1 MITIFYESTVKA
13 INVNLIKNSLDW
25 SGKKVLVTG
34 GNGFLGSHVV
44 NELKNLNV
52 KDVSTPASKD
62 YDLRNRIDCKKV
74 LKDIDVVFHLAS
86 TSGGIMF
93 LKERPA
99 EAFYDNIMMG
109 VNLIHEAKEAG
120 IEKLIITGAVSS
132 YPKLAPIPFNEKNIW
147 DGYPDETNAPYGIA
161 KRTLLVQSQA
171 YRQQFDFNSIILF
184 LTNLYGPK
192 DHFDPTS
199 ATVIPAL
206 INKISSAKKQ
216 NEKSISIWGDGTPT
230 RDFLY
235 VQDAVRGLMLAAE
248 KYDEGLP
255 INLGSDQETTI
266 NELVN
271 LISKITGFKGQIK
284 WDKSKPNGQPRRKV
298 SNKLAEEKLG
308 FKAEI
313 TLEEGLHKTIEWY
326 QKHISN

>member
-1 MITIFYESTVKA
+1 M
-13 INVNLIKNSLDW
+13 DW

-52 KDVSTPASKD
+52 KDVFTPASKD
-62 YDLRNRIDCKKV
+62 YDLRNRTDCKKV

-206 INKISSAKKQ
+206 IHKISSAKKQ
-216 NEKSISIWGDGTPT
+216 NDKSISIWGDGTPT

-271 LISKITGFKGQIK
+271 LISKIIGFKGQIK
-284 WDKSKPNGQPRRKV
+284 CDKSKPNGQPRRKV

-308 FKAEI
+308 FKAEP
-313 TLEEGLHKTIEWY
+313 TLEEGLQKTIEWF
-326 QKHISN
+326 QKHTPK

>member
-1 MITIFYESTVKA
+1 M
-13 INVNLIKNSLDW
+13 DW

-52 KDVSTPASKD
+52 KDVSTPTSKD
-62 YDLRNRIDCKKV
+62 YDLRNRTDCKKV

-216 NEKSISIWGDGTPT
+216 NKKSISIWGDGTPT

-271 LISKITGFKGQIK
+271 LISKIIGFKGQIK

-308 FKAEI
+308 FKSET
-313 TLEEGLHKTIEWY
+313 TLEEGLQKTIEWF
-326 QKHISN
+326 QKHIPK

>member
-1 MITIFYESTVKA
+1 MI
-13 INVNLIKNSLDW
+13 INLLDW

-44 NELKNLNV
+44 DELKNLNV
-52 KDVSTPASKD
+52 KDVFTPTSKD
-62 YDLRNRIDCKKV
+62 YDLRNRTDCKKV

-308 FKAEI
+308 FKSET
-313 TLEEGLHKTIEWY
+313 TLEEGLQKTIEWF
-326 QKHISN
+326 QKHIPK

>member
-1 MITIFYESTVKA
+1 M
-13 INVNLIKNSLDW
+13 DW

-52 KDVSTPASKD
+52 KDVSTPTSKD
-62 YDLRNRIDCKKV
+62 YDLRNRTDCKKV

-192 DHFDPTS
+192 DHFDPAS

-216 NEKSISIWGDGTPT
+216 TEKSVSIWGDGTPT

-308 FKAEI
+308 FKAET
-313 TLEEGLHKTIEWY
+313 TLEEGLQKTIEWF
-326 QKHISN
+326 

>member
-1 MITIFYESTVKA
+1 
-13 INVNLIKNSLDW
+13 LIKNSLNW

-52 KDVSTPASKD
+52 KDIFTPASKD
-62 YDLRNRIDCKKV
+62 YDLRNRTDCKKV

-109 VNLIHEAKEAG
+109 VNLIHEAKEVG

-206 INKISSAKKQ
+206 IHKISSAKKQ
-216 NEKSISIWGDGTPT
+216 NDKSVSIWGDGTPT

-308 FKAEI
+308 FKSET
-313 TLEEGLHKTIEWY
+313 TLEEGLQKTIEWF
-326 QKHISN
+326 QKHIPK

>member
-1 MITIFYESTVKA
+1 M
-13 INVNLIKNSLDW
+13 DW

-52 KDVSTPASKD
+52 KDVFTPASKD
-62 YDLRNRIDCKKV
+62 YDLRNRTDCKKV

-216 NEKSISIWGDGTPT
+216 NKKSISIWGDGTPT

-308 FKAEI
+308 FKAET
-313 TLEEGLHKTIEWY
+313 TLEEGLQKTIEWF
-326 QKHISN
+326 QKHIPK

>member
-1 MITIFYESTVKA
+1 M
-13 INVNLIKNSLDW
+13 DW

-206 INKISSAKKQ
+206 IHKISSAKKQ
-216 NEKSISIWGDGTPT
+216 NDKSISIWGDGTPT

-308 FKAEI
+308 FKAET
-313 TLEEGLHKTIEWY
+313 TLEEGLQKTIEWF
-326 QKHISN
+326 QKHIPK

>member
-1 MITIFYESTVKA
+1 
-13 INVNLIKNSLDW
+13 LIKNSLDW
-25 SGKKVLVTG
+25 SDKKVLVTG

-52 KDVSTPASKD
+52 KDVFTPASKD
-62 YDLRNRIDCKKV
+62 YDLRNRTDCKKV

-109 VNLIHEAKEAG
+109 VNLIHEAKEVG

-206 INKISSAKKQ
+206 IHKISSAKKQ
-216 NEKSISIWGDGTPT
+216 NDKSVSIWGDGTPT

-271 LISKITGFKGQIK
+271 LISKIIGFKGQIK

-298 SNKLAEEKLG
+298 SNKLAEEKLS
-308 FKAEI
+308 FKAET
-313 TLEEGLHKTIEWY
+313 TLEEGLQKTIEWF
-326 QKHISN
+326 QKHISK

>member
-1 MITIFYESTVKA
+1 M
-13 INVNLIKNSLDW
+13 DW

-52 KDVSTPASKD
+52 KDVFTPASKD
-62 YDLRNRIDCKKV
+62 YDLRNRTDCKKV
-74 LKDIDVVFHLAS
+74 VKDIDVVFHLAS

-93 LKERPA
+93 FKERPA

-206 INKISSAKKQ
+206 IHKISSAKKQ
-216 NEKSISIWGDGTPT
+216 NDKSISIWGDGTPT

-308 FKAEI
+308 FKAET
-313 TLEEGLHKTIEWY
+313 TLEEGLQKTIEWF
-326 QKHISN
+326 QKHIPK

>member
-1 MITIFYESTVKA
+1 M
-13 INVNLIKNSLDW
+13 NW

-52 KDVSTPASKD
+52 KDIFTPASKD
-62 YDLRNRIDCKKV
+62 YDLRNRTDCKKV

-206 INKISSAKKQ
+206 IHKISSAKKQ
-216 NEKSISIWGDGTPT
+216 NDKSISIWGDGTPT

-271 LISKITGFKGQIK
+271 LISKIIGFKGQIK

-308 FKAEI
+308 FKSET
-313 TLEEGLHKTIEWY
+313 TLEEGLQKTIEWF
-326 QKHISN
+326 QKHIPK

>member
-1 MITIFYESTVKA
+1 M
-13 INVNLIKNSLDW
+13 IKNSLDW

-52 KDVSTPASKD
+52 KDVFTPASKD
-62 YDLRNRIDCKKV
+62 YDLRNRTDCKKV

-216 NEKSISIWGDGTPT
+216 NKKSISIWGDGTPT

-308 FKAEI
+308 FKSET
-313 TLEEGLHKTIEWY
+313 TLEEGLQKTIEWF
-326 QKHISN
+326 QKYIPK

>member
-1 MITIFYESTVKA
+1 M
-13 INVNLIKNSLDW
+13 DW

-44 NELKNLNV
+44 DELKNLNV
-52 KDVSTPASKD
+52 KDVFTPTSKD
-62 YDLRNRIDCKKV
+62 YDLRNRTDCKKV

-86 TSGGIMF
+86 TSGGIVF

-99 EAFYDNIMMG
+99 ETFYDNIMMG

-255 INLGSDQETTI
+255 INLGSDQEITI

-271 LISKITGFKGQIK
+271 LISEIIDFKGQIK

-308 FKAEI
+308 FKSET
-313 TLEEGLHKTIEWY
+313 TLEEGLQKTIEWF
-326 QKHISN
+326 QKHITN

>member
-1 MITIFYESTVKA
+1 M
-13 INVNLIKNSLDW
+13 NW

-52 KDVSTPASKD
+52 KDIFTPASKD
-62 YDLRNRIDCKKV
+62 YDLRNRTDCKKV

-86 TSGGIMF
+86 TSGGILF
-93 LKERPA
+93 LKEKPA

-109 VNLIHEAKEAG
+109 VNIIHEAKEANV
-120 IEKLIITGAVSS
+120 EKLITVGTISS
-132 YPKLAPIPFNEKNIW
+132 YPKFASIPFNEKNIW
-147 DGYPDETNAPYGIA
+147 DGYPDETNASYGMA
-161 KRTLLVQSQA
+161 KKMLLVQSQA
-171 YRQQFDFNSIILF
+171 YRKQFGFSSIVLF
-184 LTNLYGPK
+184 PTNLYGPK

-308 FKAEI
+308 FKSET
-313 TLEEGLHKTIEWY
+313 TLEEGLQKTIEWF
-326 QKHISN
+326 QKHISK

>member
-1 MITIFYESTVKA
+1 M
-13 INVNLIKNSLDW
+13 IKNSLNW

-52 KDVSTPASKD
+52 KDIFTPASKD
-62 YDLRNRIDCKKV
+62 YDLRNRTDCKKV

-171 YRQQFDFNSIILF
+171 YRQQFDFNSVILF

-192 DHFDPTS
+192 DHFDPMS

-206 INKISSAKKQ
+206 IHKISSAKKQ
-216 NEKSISIWGDGTPT
+216 NDKSISIWGDGTPT

-271 LISKITGFKGQIK
+271 LISKIIGFKGQIK

-308 FKAEI
+308 FKSET
-313 TLEEGLHKTIEWY
+313 TLEEGLQKTIEWF
-326 QKHISN
+326 QKHIPK

>member
-1 MITIFYESTVKA
+1 M
-13 INVNLIKNSLDW
+13 NW

-44 NELKNLNV
+44 DELKNLNV
-52 KDVSTPASKD
+52 KDIFTPASKD
-62 YDLRNRIDCKKV
+62 YDLRNRTDCKKV

-171 YRQQFDFNSIILF
+171 YRQQFDFNSIMLF

-206 INKISSAKKQ
+206 IHKISSAKKQ
-216 NEKSISIWGDGTPT
+216 NDKSISIWGDGTPT

-271 LISKITGFKGQIK
+271 LISKIIGFKGQIK

-308 FKAEI
+308 FKSET
-313 TLEEGLHKTIEWY
+313 TLEEGLQKTIEWF
-326 QKHISN
+326 QKHIPK

>member
-1 MITIFYESTVKA
+1 M
-13 INVNLIKNSLDW
+13 DW

-52 KDVSTPASKD
+52 KDVFTPASKD
-62 YDLRNRIDCKKV
+62 YDLRNRTDCKKV

-93 LKERPA
+93 MKERPA

-109 VNLIHEAKEAG
+109 VNLIHEAKEAN

-147 DGYPDETNAPYGIA
+147 DGYPDETTASYGMA
-161 KRTLLVQSQA
+161 KRILLVQSQA
-171 YRQQFDFNSIILF
+171 YRQRFDFNSIMLF

-199 ATVIPAL
+199 ATVVPAL
-206 INKISSAKKQ
+206 IHKISSAKKQ
-216 NEKSISIWGDGTPT
+216 NDKSISIWGDGTPT

-271 LISKITGFKGQIK
+271 LISKIIGFKGQIK

-308 FKAEI
+308 FKSET
-313 TLEEGLHKTIEWY
+313 TLEEGLQKTIEWF
-326 QKHISN
+326 QKHIPK

>member
-1 MITIFYESTVKA
+1 M
-13 INVNLIKNSLDW
+13 IKNSLNW

-52 KDVSTPASKD
+52 KDIFTPASKD
-62 YDLRNRIDCKKV
+62 YDLRNRTDCKKV

-216 NEKSISIWGDGTPT
+216 TEKSISIWGDGTPT

-271 LISKITGFKGQIK
+271 LISKITGFKGQIN

-308 FKAEI
+308 FKAET
-313 TLEEGLHKTIEWY
+313 TLEEGLQKTIEWF

>member
-1 MITIFYESTVKA
+1 M
-13 INVNLIKNSLDW
+13 IKNSLDW

-34 GNGFLGSHVV
+34 GNGFLGSHIV

-52 KDVSTPASKD
+52 KDVFAPASKD
-62 YDLRNRIDCKKV
+62 YDLRNRTDCKKV

-99 EAFYDNIMMG
+99 EVFYDNIMMG

-171 YRQQFDFNSIILF
+171 YRQQFDFNSIMLF

-206 INKISSAKKQ
+206 IHKISSAKKQ
-216 NEKSISIWGDGTPT
+216 NDKSISIWGDGTPT

-271 LISKITGFKGQIK
+271 LISKIIGFKGQIK

>member
-1 MITIFYESTVKA
+1 
-13 INVNLIKNSLDW
+13 LDW

-52 KDVSTPASKD
+52 KDVFTPASKD
-62 YDLRNRIDCKKV
+62 YDLRNRTDCKKV

-171 YRQQFDFNSIILF
+171 YRQQFDFNSIVLF

-308 FKAEI
+308 FKSET
-313 TLEEGLHKTIEWY
+313 TLEEGLQKTIEWF
-326 QKHISN
+326 QKHIPK

>member
-1 MITIFYESTVKA
+1 M
-13 INVNLIKNSLDW
+13 DW
-25 SGKKVLVTG
+25 SGKIVLVTG
-34 GNGFLGSHVV
+34 GIGFLGSHVV

-52 KDVSTPASKD
+52 KDIFTPASKD
-62 YDLRNRIDCKKV
+62 YDLRNRTDCKKV

-93 LKERPA
+93 FKERPA

-147 DGYPDETNAPYGIA
+147 DGYPDETDAPYGIA

-206 INKISSAKKQ
+206 IHKISSAKKQ
-216 NEKSISIWGDGTPT
+216 NDKSISIWGDGTPT

-271 LISKITGFKGQIK
+271 LISKIIGFKGQIK

-308 FKAEI
+308 FKSET
-313 TLEEGLHKTIEWY
+313 TLEEGLQKTIEWF
-326 QKHISN
+326 QKHIPK

>member
-1 MITIFYESTVKA
+1 
-13 INVNLIKNSLDW
+13 
-25 SGKKVLVTG
+25 
-34 GNGFLGSHVV
+34 
-44 NELKNLNV
+44 
-52 KDVSTPASKD
+52 
-62 YDLRNRIDCKKV
+62 
-74 LKDIDVVFHLAS
+74 
-86 TSGGIMF
+86 MF

-216 NEKSISIWGDGTPT
+216 TKKSISIWGDGTPT

-308 FKAEI
+308 FKAET
-313 TLEEGLHKTIEWY
+313 TLEEGLQKTIEWF
-326 QKHISN
+326 QKHIPK

>member
-1 MITIFYESTVKA
+1 M
-13 INVNLIKNSLDW
+13 DW

-44 NELKNLNV
+44 DELKNLNA
-52 KDVSTPASKD
+52 KDIFTPASKD
-62 YDLRNRIDCKKV
+62 YDLRNRTDCKKV

-216 NEKSISIWGDGTPT
+216 TEKSVSIWGDGTPT

-271 LISKITGFKGQIK
+271 LISKIIGFKGQIK

-308 FKAEI
+308 FKAET
-313 TLEEGLHKTIEWY
+313 TLEEGLQKTIEWF
-326 QKHISN
+326 QKHIPK

>member
-1 MITIFYESTVKA
+1 
-13 INVNLIKNSLDW
+13 LDW

-52 KDVSTPASKD
+52 KDVFTPASKD
-62 YDLRNRIDCKKV
+62 YDLRNRTDCKKV
-74 LKDIDVVFHLAS
+74 LKDIDIVFHLAS

-171 YRQQFDFNSIILF
+171 YRQQFGFNSIILF

-206 INKISSAKKQ
+206 IHKISSAKKQ
-216 NEKSISIWGDGTPT
+216 NDKSISIWGDGTPT

-248 KYDEGLP
+248 KYNDGLP

-308 FKAEI
+308 FKAET
-313 TLEEGLHKTIEWY
+313 TLEEGLQKTIEWF
-326 QKHISN
+326 QKHVSK

>member
-1 MITIFYESTVKA
+1 M
-13 INVNLIKNSLDW
+13 IKNSLDW

-52 KDVSTPASKD
+52 KDVFTPASKD
-62 YDLRNRIDCKKV
+62 YDLRNRTDCKKV

-192 DHFDPTS
+192 DHFDPAS

-216 NEKSISIWGDGTPT
+216 TKKSISIWGDGTPT

-308 FKAEI
+308 FKAET
-313 TLEEGLHKTIEWY
+313 TLEEGLQKTIEWF
-326 QKHISN
+326 QKHIPK

>member
-1 MITIFYESTVKA
+1 M
-13 INVNLIKNSLDW
+13 DW

-52 KDVSTPASKD
+52 KDIFTPASKD
-62 YDLRNRIDCKKV
+62 YDLRNRTDCKKV

-206 INKISSAKKQ
+206 IHKISSAKKQ
-216 NEKSISIWGDGTPT
+216 NDKSISIWGDGTPT

-308 FKAEI
+308 FKSET
-313 TLEEGLHKTIEWY
+313 TLEEGLQKTIEWF
-326 QKHISN
+326 QKHIPK

>member
-1 MITIFYESTVKA
+1 M
-13 INVNLIKNSLDW
+13 DW

-52 KDVSTPASKD
+52 KDVFTPASKD
-62 YDLRNRIDCKKV
+62 YDLRNRTDCKKV

-171 YRQQFDFNSIILF
+171 YRQQFDFNSIMLF

-206 INKISSAKKQ
+206 IHKISSAKKQ
-216 NEKSISIWGDGTPT
+216 NDKSISIWGDGTPT

-308 FKAEI
+308 FKSET
-313 TLEEGLHKTIEWY
+313 TLEEGLQKTIEWF
-326 QKHISN
+326 QKHIPK

>member
-1 MITIFYESTVKA
+1 M
-13 INVNLIKNSLDW
+13 DW

-52 KDVSTPASKD
+52 KDVFTPASKD
-62 YDLRNRIDCKKV
+62 YDLRNRTDCKKV

-271 LISKITGFKGQIK
+271 LISKIIGFKGQIK

-308 FKAEI
+308 FKSET
-313 TLEEGLHKTIEWY
+313 TLEEGLQKTIEWF
-326 QKHISN
+326 QKHIPK

>member
-1 MITIFYESTVKA
+1 M
-13 INVNLIKNSLDW
+13 NW
-25 SGKKVLVTG
+25 SSKKVLVTG

-52 KDVSTPASKD
+52 KDVFTPASKD
-62 YDLRNRIDCKKV
+62 YDLRNRTDCKKV

-206 INKISSAKKQ
+206 IHKISSAKKQ
-216 NEKSISIWGDGTPT
+216 NDKSISIWGDGTPT

-271 LISKITGFKGQIK
+271 LISKIIGFKGQIK

-308 FKAEI
+308 FKSET
-313 TLEEGLHKTIEWY
+313 TLEEGLQKTIEWF
-326 QKHISN
+326 QKHIPK

>member
-1 MITIFYESTVKA
+1 M
-13 INVNLIKNSLDW
+13 DW

-52 KDVSTPASKD
+52 KDVFTPASKD
-62 YDLRNRIDCKKV
+62 YDLRNRTDCKKV

-93 LKERPA
+93 FKERPA

-109 VNLIHEAKEAG
+109 VNLIHEAKEAN

-192 DHFDPTS
+192 DHFDPMS

-206 INKISSAKKQ
+206 IHKISSAKKQ
-216 NEKSISIWGDGTPT
+216 NDKSISIWGDGTPT

-271 LISKITGFKGQIK
+271 LISKIIGFKGQIK

-308 FKAEI
+308 FKSET
-313 TLEEGLHKTIEWY
+313 TLEEGLQKTIEWF
-326 QKHISN
+326 QKHIPK

>member
-1 MITIFYESTVKA
+1 M
-13 INVNLIKNSLDW
+13 IKNSLDW

-52 KDVSTPASKD
+52 KDIFTPASKD
-62 YDLRNRIDCKKV
+62 YDLRNRTDCKKV

-161 KRTLLVQSQA
+161 KRTLLFQSQA

-206 INKISSAKKQ
+206 IHKISSAKKQ
-216 NEKSISIWGDGTPT
+216 NDKSISIWGDGTPT

-308 FKAEI
+308 FKSET
-313 TLEEGLHKTIEWY
+313 TLEEGLQKTIEWF
-326 QKHISN
+326 QKHIPK

>member
-1 MITIFYESTVKA
+1 M
-13 INVNLIKNSLDW
+13 DW

-52 KDVSTPASKD
+52 KDVFTPASKD
-62 YDLRNRIDCKKV
+62 YDLRNRTDCKKV

-93 LKERPA
+93 FKERPA

-206 INKISSAKKQ
+206 IHKISSAKKQ
-216 NEKSISIWGDGTPT
+216 NDKSISIWGDGTPT

-271 LISKITGFKGQIK
+271 LISKIIGFKGQIK

-308 FKAEI
+308 FKSET
-313 TLEEGLHKTIEWY
+313 TLEEGLQKTIEWF
-326 QKHISN
+326 QKHIPK

>member
-1 MITIFYESTVKA
+1 M
-13 INVNLIKNSLDW
+13 IKNSLDW

-52 KDVSTPASKD
+52 KDVFTPASKD

-192 DHFDPTS
+192 DHFDPAS

-216 NEKSISIWGDGTPT
+216 NKKSISIWGDGTPT

-271 LISKITGFKGQIK
+271 LISKIIGFKGQIK

-298 SNKLAEEKLG
+298 SNKLAGEKLG
-308 FKAEI
+308 FKAET
-313 TLEEGLHKTIEWY
+313 TLEEGLQKTIEWF
-326 QKHISN
+326 QKHIPK

>member
-1 MITIFYESTVKA
+1 M
-13 INVNLIKNSLDW
+13 DW

-52 KDVSTPASKD
+52 KDVFTPASKD
-62 YDLRNRIDCKKV
+62 YDLRNRTDCKKV

-206 INKISSAKKQ
+206 IHKISSAKKQ
-216 NEKSISIWGDGTPT
+216 NDKSISIWGDGTPT

-308 FKAEI
+308 FKSET
-313 TLEEGLHKTIEWY
+313 TLEEGLQKTIEWF
-326 QKHISN
+326 QKHIPK

>member
-1 MITIFYESTVKA
+1 M
-13 INVNLIKNSLDW
+13 NW

-52 KDVSTPASKD
+52 KDIFTPPSKD
-62 YDLRNRIDCKKV
+62 YDLRNRTDCKKV

-308 FKAEI
+308 FKSET
-313 TLEEGLHKTIEWY
+313 TLEEGLQKTIEWF
-326 QKHISN
+326 QKHIPK

>member
-1 MITIFYESTVKA
+1 M
-13 INVNLIKNSLDW
+13 IKNSLDW

-52 KDVSTPASKD
+52 KDVFTPASKD
-62 YDLRNRIDCKKV
+62 YDLRNRTDCKKV

-206 INKISSAKKQ
+206 IHKISSAKKQ
-216 NEKSISIWGDGTPT
+216 NDKSISIWGDGTPT

-308 FKAEI
+308 FKSET
-313 TLEEGLHKTIEWY
+313 TLEEGLQKTIEWF
-326 QKHISN
+326 QKHIPK

>member
-1 MITIFYESTVKA
+1 M
-13 INVNLIKNSLDW
+13 NW

-52 KDVSTPASKD
+52 KDIFTPASKD
-62 YDLRNRIDCKKV
+62 YDLRNRTDCKKV

-171 YRQQFDFNSIILF
+171 YRQQFDFNSVILF

-192 DHFDPTS
+192 DHFDPMS

-206 INKISSAKKQ
+206 IHKISSAKKQ
-216 NEKSISIWGDGTPT
+216 NDKSISIWGDGTPT

-308 FKAEI
+308 FKSET
-313 TLEEGLHKTIEWY
+313 TLEEGLQKTIEWF
-326 QKHISN
+326 QKHIPK

>member
-1 MITIFYESTVKA
+1 M
-13 INVNLIKNSLDW
+13 DW

-52 KDVSTPASKD
+52 KDVFTPASKD
-62 YDLRNRIDCKKV
+62 YDLRNRTDCKKV

-192 DHFDPTS
+192 DHFDPAS

-216 NEKSISIWGDGTPT
+216 TEKSISIWGDGTPT

-308 FKAEI
+308 FKSET
-313 TLEEGLHKTIEWY
+313 TLEEGLQKTIEWF
-326 QKHISN
+326 QKHIPK

>member
-1 MITIFYESTVKA
+1 
-13 INVNLIKNSLDW
+13 LIKNSLDW

-52 KDVSTPASKD
+52 KDVFTPASKD
-62 YDLRNRIDCKKV
+62 YDLRNRTDCKKV

-206 INKISSAKKQ
+206 IHKISSAKKQ
-216 NEKSISIWGDGTPT
+216 NDKSISIWGDGTPT

-271 LISKITGFKGQIK
+271 LISKIIGFKGQIK

-308 FKAEI
+308 FKSET
-313 TLEEGLHKTIEWY
+313 TLEEGLQKTIEWF
-326 QKHISN
+326 QKHIPK

>member
-1 MITIFYESTVKA
+1 M
-13 INVNLIKNSLDW
+13 DW

-34 GNGFLGSHVV
+34 GNGFLGSHIV

-52 KDVSTPASKD
+52 KDVFAPASKD
-62 YDLRNRIDCKKV
+62 YDLRNRTDCKKV

-99 EAFYDNIMMG
+99 EVFYDNIMMG

-171 YRQQFDFNSIILF
+171 YRQQFDFNSIMLF

-206 INKISSAKKQ
+206 IHKISSAKKQ
-216 NEKSISIWGDGTPT
+216 NDKSISIWGDGTPT

-271 LISKITGFKGQIK
+271 LISKIIGFKGQIK

-308 FKAEI
+308 FKAET
-313 TLEEGLHKTIEWY
+313 TLEEGLQKTIEWF
-326 QKHISN
+326 QKHIPK